1 MLRTASGSFVR
12 NAEQA
17 HITHSLPK
25 VKFFKDIIFYYVL
38 YILSFIRFNSR
49 I

>member
-25 VKFFKDIIFYYVL
+25 VKFFKDIIFIV
-38 YILSFIRFNSR
+38 LSFIFCPL
-49 I
+49 